1 MTRRAADVIALLLS
15 ATLSTHAGAQRVV
28 ASHLPGA
35 FTRVVYLEDSA
46 YTSANVS
53 AGDVN
58 GDGRLDL
65 VLAKGRHWPLVDR
78 VHLGDGRGRF
88 PRAYALSATAD
99 RTYSALLADLDGD
112 GDLDVIT
119 SNDRPDPG
127 LVHLNRGDGTFTI
140 GSSWGEAGWSTRQ
153 VQLADVDGD
162 GAPDLI
168 VANRS
173 GQRPGASYICRG
185 LGNGQLAQPCRAFAN
200 ESSTSITPADLN
212 GDGLIDLVVP
222 HRDGGQGHVYLQQ
235 RGRDS
240 LTFTRVPFGAAD
252 ASIRLT
258 SVVDLD
264 GDGRLDIAA
273 IDERRGVLVFL
284 AREDGSFG
292 DGRALD
298 AAPSTG
304 NTTQDNE
311 AGRPYA
317 LAVADIDANGTPDLV
332 IGYVRRA
339 PEVRYNRGDGR
350 TFDAVPFGD
359 AEGAAYGFAIAD
371 LDRDGAL
378 DIAIARS
385 EARNVVYF
393 GAPGRR

>member
-1 MTRRAADVIALLLS
+1 MTRHAVGVVAWLL
-15 ATLSTHAGAQRVV
+15 AVTLPTPAGAQRT
-28 ASHLPGA
+28 AAAHLPGA
-35 FTRVVYLEDSA
+35 FSRVVYLEDSA

-58 GDGRLDL
+58 GDGHLDL

-78 VHLGDGRGRF
+78 VHLGDGTGRF
-88 PRAYALSATAD
+88 PRAYDLSATAD

-162 GAPDLI
+162 GTPDLI

-173 GQRPGASYICRG
+173 GQRPGASYICAG
-185 LGNGQLAQPCRAFAN
+185 IGNGQLARPCRAFAN

-212 GDGLIDLVVP
+212 GDGRLDLVVP
-222 HRDGGQGHVYLQQ
+222 HRDGGQGHLYLQQ
-235 RGRDS
+235 PRRDS
-240 LTFTRVPFGAAD
+240 LTFARVPFGASD

-258 SVVDLD
+258 SVHDLN
-264 GDGRLDIAA
+264 GDGRLDIVA

-284 AREDGSFG
+284 ARANGSFG
-292 DGRALD
+292 DGLPLD
-298 AAPSTG
+298 AVAASG
-304 NTTQDNE
+304 NPARDGE

-317 LAVADIDANGTPDLV
+317 LAVADIDANGTLDLV

-385 EARNVVYF
+385 DARNVVYF
-393 GAPGRR
+393 GATGKR